1 MHSISMSKRWLI
13 VNLVKCYHNI
23 HLISNIQSV
32 SSWSWHLGGLSFPQC
47 FSSPLSLS
55 SSFLF
60 SNPPFDFH
68 FLLLSTF
75 SIIHFP
81 ILSLIFMC
89 TYSQISDTSN
99 STNLLEFFD
108 SSDILISESCFG
120 FSVNLHLTQV
130 GTTPHPDSSQ
140 EIFTQGD
147 FNSVLFT
154 LYWRLSMI
162 WSSPWDFL
170 DLKLILSSILCLHF
184 DLVWKWWGCL
194 SSSAA

>member
-1 MHSISMSKRWLI
+1 MTPRW
-13 VNLVKCYHNI
+13 VEF
-23 HLISNIQSV
+23 SSV
-32 SSWSWHLGGLSFPQC
+32 FC
-47 FSSPLSLS
+47 SPLSLS
-55 SSFLF
+55 SCFHF
-60 SNPPFDFH
+60 SNPPFDFR
-68 FLLLSTF
+68 FLLLSSF
-75 SIIHFP
+75 SINHFP
-81 ILSLIFMC
+81 ILSLIFLC

-154 LYWRLSMI
+154 LYWRL
-162 WSSPWDFL
+162 FY
-170 DLKLILSSILCLHF
+170 
-184 DLVWKWWGCL
+184 DLVFPLRLLGPEAHFVFNFM
-194 SSSAA
+194 SSF